1 MITQTLTELAAALGA
16 EIIGDATLEVR
27 GPVVTDSRQVVDG
40 ALFVARLGEHAD
52 GHDHVEPARAA
63 GAVAAVVEHP
73 LDVDIAQLVVADST
87 RALGDLARHVLD
99 VARAH
104 GSLERV
110 IGITGSAGKTTTK
123 RILAHL
129 LTSLGPTVFPEQSF
143 NNEVGA
149 PLSMLR
155 TDLTTRFVIVEMGA
169 SHIGDLRYLSSV
181 ARPDIGVELQV
192 GLAHV
197 GEFGS
202 VDNIRIAKQE
212 LIESLPA
219 SGTAVLNADDP
230 QVRAMAEHTSAAIT
244 WFGQHPTADVRIL
257 DVRPTAAGVDVRLG
271 VGDSE
276 LTAPVRLLGEHNAYN
291 IAAATAVALTV
302 GMTSQAIAEGLQ
314 SLTGGE
320 RWRMQA
326 LRRDDDVTIIND
338 AYNASPGSMHAA
350 LRTLA
355 DLGRAGHRTFAVLGA
370 MSELGAVSADEHDK
384 VGRDVVRLNIDQLV
398 VVGAEARQIFLA
410 AEQEGSWG
418 GEAVYCENADEALAW
433 LEPRLRAGDI
443 ALVKSSNASGL
454 RFLGDRLAAGEVSE

>member
-1 MITQTLTELAAALGA
+1 MITQTLTELAHALGA
-16 EIIGDATLEVR
+16 ELVGDGALEVS
-27 GPVVTDSRQVVDG
+27 GPVVTDSRQVEDG
-40 ALFVARLGEHAD
+40 ALFVARRGERAD
-52 GHDHVEPARAA
+52 GHEHVASARAA
-63 GAVAAVVEHP
+63 GAIAAVVEHP
-73 LDVDIAQLVVADST
+73 VDVDIAQLVVADST
-87 RALGDLARHVLD
+87 RALGDLAHHVLGL
-99 VARAH
+99 ARSGGA
-104 GSLERV
+104 LERV

-129 LTSLGPTVFPEQSF
+129 LATVGPTVFPEQSF

-155 TDLTTRFVIVEMGA
+155 TDLETRFVIVEMGA
-169 SHIGDLRYLSSV
+169 SHIGDLRYLSSI
-181 ARPDIGVELQV
+181 ARPNIGVELQV
-192 GLAHV
+192 GLAHI

-212 LIESLPA
+212 LVESLPVT
-219 SGTAVLNADDP
+219 GTAVLNADDP
-230 QVRAMAEHTSAAIT
+230 RVRAMAAHTDAAIT

-257 DVRPTAAGVDVRLG
+257 DVRPAATGIEVRLG
-271 VGDSE
+271 LPDGE
-276 LTAPVRLLGEHNAYN
+276 LSAQVRLLGEHNAYN
-291 IAAATAVALTV
+291 IAAAVAVAAAV
-302 GMTSQAIAEGLQ
+302 GMSPEAIAGALQ
-314 SLTGGE
+314 TLSGGE

-326 LRRDDDVTIIND
+326 LHRDDDVTIIND

-355 DLGRAGHRTFAVLGA
+355 DLGRAGHRTIAVLGA
-370 MSELGAVSADEHDK
+370 MSELGAVSGDEHDK

-418 GEAVYCENADEALAW
+418 GEAVYCENPDEALAW